1 MTPAHSACP
10 PVTKRPSDSAALSKR
25 RRSDADPPLPPSE
38 SREVKKGVREGVGA
52 DRTAPAALWDP
63 EGVCRDVVESCSSTG
78 SLQVSQSQI

>member
-1 MTPAHSACP
+1 MTPARSACP

-38 SREVKKGVREGVGA
+38 SREVKKGVR
-52 DRTAPAALWDP
+52 ALWDP